1 MKKAFIIYFDDKSAV
16 VVFATDSYC
25 AVGQLDKSQLDKVS
39 RVDVIPYP
47 VL

>member
-1 MKKAFIIYFDDKSAV
+1 MKKAFIIYFEDKSAV
-16 VVFATDSYC
+16 VVLATDSYC
-25 AVGQLDKSQLDKVS
+25 ALGQLDIDQMKNVS